1 MLMLWSKYGL
11 KVNIN
16 KKNKIS
22 VLTHKKTEF
31 PKKTGLAS
39 FLDIQIL
46 HLGRVFTVFQGTK
59 TRKSIT

>member
-31 PKKTGLAS
+31 PKKG
-39 FLDIQIL
+39 
-46 HLGRVFTVFQGTK
+46 
-59 TRKSIT
+59 